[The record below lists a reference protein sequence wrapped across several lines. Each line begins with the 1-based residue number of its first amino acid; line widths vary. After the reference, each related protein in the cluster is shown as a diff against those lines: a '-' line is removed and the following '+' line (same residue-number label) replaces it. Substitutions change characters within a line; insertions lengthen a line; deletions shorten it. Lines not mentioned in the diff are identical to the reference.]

1 MEGDPRMP
9 GTLHYVNPDGVSLNQ
24 YQKALTAIS
33 SILMK
38 YDSDKKIPVLGFGA
52 KLQRGGVLNNC
63 FQCGSTPE
71 ADGINGI
78 LEAYQSTL
86 WSGIT
91 LSGPTFFKDIIQHA
105 ASRATQNHVRV
116 FIVFFSFLILSPA
129 CPFSRCHSSF
139 FSDNC

>member
-1 MEGDPRMP
+1 
-9 GTLHYVNPDGVSLNQ
+9 
-24 YQKALTAIS
+24 
-33 SILMK
+33 MK

-63 FQCGSTPE
+63 FQCGQTPE

-105 ASRATQNHVRV
+105 ASRATQNHVRSCIDHYD
-116 FIVFFSFLILSPA
+116 F
-129 CPFSRCHSSF
+129 SSF
-139 FSDNC
+139 YLVCSFFPLPVTCLRQL